1 MSPCTGSLQ
10 PGSQQVVT
18 VNCAAEQLGNWNQG
32 LLIDISDLDPS
43 DQPDGIPY
51 RLLAEVC
58 KPGES
63 WMILLCV
70 AWLINHTKVAA
81 LFHSSSIHIICV
93 DYTEITKMGK
103 TVLTAVFIFMSVF
116 KPILSRSGLP
126 KVVSVGQS
134 WLAIRFLSF
143 RGSQVKCWNDLSPSS
158 SASLLT
164 NTSSS
169 LLLWFS
175 RHCVRHVFHLWG
187 VPYVPQ

>member
-116 KPILSRSGLP
+116 KPMLSSQGCQKWGHRAKAGLP
-126 KVVSVGQS
+126 KGFFLLEGLHQVLKWSVT
-134 WLAIRFLSF
+134 LIKCFSF
-143 RGSQVKCWNDLSPSS
+143 DW
-158 SASLLT
+158 
-164 NTSSS
+164 
-169 LLLWFS
+169 
-175 RHCVRHVFHLWG
+175 
-187 VPYVPQ
+187 Y

>member
-1 MSPCTGSLQ
+1 MKIKIISIIHQYQVLFGSICHLFTHYCHLYLSNTPFFLQNCLTVGVFSVSPCTGSLQ

-70 AWLINHTKVAA
+70 A
-81 LFHSSSIHIICV
+81 
-93 DYTEITKMGK
+93 
-103 TVLTAVFIFMSVF
+103 
-116 KPILSRSGLP
+116 
-126 KVVSVGQS
+126 
-134 WLAIRFLSF
+134 
-143 RGSQVKCWNDLSPSS
+143 
-158 SASLLT
+158 
-164 NTSSS
+164 
-169 LLLWFS
+169 
-175 RHCVRHVFHLWG
+175 
-187 VPYVPQ
+187 